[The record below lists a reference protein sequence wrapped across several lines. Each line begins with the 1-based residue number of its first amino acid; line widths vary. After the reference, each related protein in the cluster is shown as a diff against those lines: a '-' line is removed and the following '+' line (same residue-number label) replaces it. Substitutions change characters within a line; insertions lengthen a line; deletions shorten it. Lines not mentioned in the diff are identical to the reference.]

1 MKKLILA
8 LILILSGTVAS
19 AADDIILVIKDHK
32 FSPADFEV
40 PAGEKVKIIVDN
52 QDSTP
57 EEFESYSLHR
67 EKIIQGNSK
76 APIFIGPLEAGKYE
90 YFGEFNQATAKGT
103 ITAK

>member
-1 MKKLILA
+1 MKKLVFA
-8 LILILSGTVAS
+8 LLIFTAS
-19 AADDIILVIKDHK
+19 NAYAASDVVLVIKDHK

-40 PAGEKVKIIVDN
+40 AAGEKVKIIVDN

-57 EEFESYSLHR
+57 EEFESYDLHR

-76 APIFIGPLEAGKYE
+76 ATIFIGPLAPGKYE
-90 YFGEFNQATAKGT
+90 YFGEFNPTTAKGT